1 MDHFSREGLEGG
13 GTERVDGQFNVFED
27 CGLDGD
33 VVESVIGL
41 VDIGRE
47 EFG

>member
-13 GTERVDGQFNVFED
+13 GTERVDCQFDVFGD

-33 VVESVIGL
+33 VVESVIRL
-41 VDIGRE
+41 VDICRE